1 MPNYFS
7 LFAQQERH
15 TGLLPAVTFDM
26 AAISFQGDQ
35 PWYTTTSTAMIYDR
49 LAEGVKSK
57 IKRLENPDLRF
68 LKYGSPHPSLT
79 DHSHILTAPETRVTT
94 LPNGLRVTTES
105 NLASKTATVG
115 VWIDAGS
122 RFEDGETNGTAHFL
136 EHMIFKGTDQRT
148 ARDLEEEV
156 ENMGDRPLQAPH
168 QSRPLIRPQPRFFCL
183 SVYVTMYLNDCQRTV
198 FYQGIGLNTKE
209 FDMHDIIETNRIT
222 ARIFPAV
229 LDVENSEFERKLDR
243 MVEINQKL
251 IAVGESDDE
260 DEIEIVKSLPEPL
273 REFASQ
279 FLIELASKAASSNL
293 VFAELIKCSSKMGLS
308 YLIPNAQVQMAPP
321 VLHIP
326 SRIVVFYP
334 IDMQLQRRWRLIS
347 QIHPSSILPL
357 GWLSQSQWERFHLS
371 KSKIVT
377 GVSLWIGVLDFL
389 D

>member
-15 TGLLPAVTFDM
+15 RGLLPAVTFDM

-57 IKRLENPDLRF
+57 IKRLENPDPRF

-168 QSRPLIRPQPRFFCL
+168 QSRALIRPQPRFFCF
-183 SVYVTMYLNDCQRTV
+183 SVYVTMYLNDCQRTA

-209 FDMHDIIETNRIT
+209 FDMHVIIETNRTT
-222 ARIFPAV
+222 ARILPAV

-243 MVEINQKL
+243 MVEINQ
-251 IAVGESDDE
+251 
-260 DEIEIVKSLPEPL
+260 KSLPEPL

-357 GWLSQSQWERFHLS
+357 RWLNQSQWERFHLS

-377 GVSLWIGVLDFL
+377 GVSLWIWIS
-389 D
+389 

>member
-1 MPNYFS
+1 
-7 LFAQQERH
+7 
-15 TGLLPAVTFDM
+15 
-26 AAISFQGDQ
+26 
-35 PWYTTTSTAMIYDR
+35 
-49 LAEGVKSK
+49 
-57 IKRLENPDLRF
+57 
-68 LKYGSPHPSLT
+68 
-79 DHSHILTAPETRVTT
+79 
-94 LPNGLRVTTES
+94 
-105 NLASKTATVG
+105 
-115 VWIDAGS
+115 
-122 RFEDGETNGTAHFL
+122 
-136 EHMIFKGTDQRT
+136 
-148 ARDLEEEV
+148 
-156 ENMGDRPLQAPH
+156 
-168 QSRPLIRPQPRFFCL
+168 
-183 SVYVTMYLNDCQRTV
+183 MYLNDCQRTA

-209 FDMHDIIETNRIT
+209 FDMHVIIETNRTT

-357 GWLSQSQWERFHLS
+357 RWLNQSQWERFHLS

-377 GVSLWIGVLDFL
+377 GVSLWIWIS
-389 D
+389 

>member
-1 MPNYFS
+1 
-7 LFAQQERH
+7 
-15 TGLLPAVTFDM
+15 
-26 AAISFQGDQ
+26 
-35 PWYTTTSTAMIYDR
+35 
-49 LAEGVKSK
+49 
-57 IKRLENPDLRF
+57 
-68 LKYGSPHPSLT
+68 
-79 DHSHILTAPETRVTT
+79 
-94 LPNGLRVTTES
+94 
-105 NLASKTATVG
+105 
-115 VWIDAGS
+115 
-122 RFEDGETNGTAHFL
+122 
-136 EHMIFKGTDQRT
+136 
-148 ARDLEEEV
+148 
-156 ENMGDRPLQAPH
+156 
-168 QSRPLIRPQPRFFCL
+168 
-183 SVYVTMYLNDCQRTV
+183 
-198 FYQGIGLNTKE
+198 
-209 FDMHDIIETNRIT
+209 MHVIIETNRTT

-357 GWLSQSQWERFHLS
+357 RWLNQKAAGSVAAAAVADQMLGPKEDKHLA
-371 KSKIVT
+371 IVLVGLPARGKTFTAAKLT
-377 GVSLWIGVLDFL
+377 GYLRHGCCL
-389 D
+389 

>member
-1 MPNYFS
+1 M
-7 LFAQQERH
+7 ER
-15 TGLLPAVTFDM
+15 DC
-26 AAISFQGDQ
+26 
-35 PWYTTTSTAMIYDR
+35 YDR
-49 LAEGVKSK
+49 GKKKTAKNVNLERIDSLKRDSPRSDSPRPEKVQKTSAVKVEKVSKAEPVEVKK
-57 IKRLENPDLRF
+57 VDHDIKPRSENA
-68 LKYGSPHPSLT
+68 YGSGIVKTERKVPNPNPVKTEKATS
-79 DHSHILTAPETRVTT
+79 AETVNVEKIAKEVKKPALNSSTT
-94 LPNGLRVTTES
+94 PPTPPG
-105 NLASKTATVG
+105 
-115 VWIDAGS
+115 
-122 RFEDGETNGTAHFL
+122 
-136 EHMIFKGTDQRT
+136 
-148 ARDLEEEV
+148 
-156 ENMGDRPLQAPH
+156 MGDRPLQAPH
-168 QSRPLIRPQPRFFCL
+168 QSRALIRPQPRFFCL
-183 SVYVTMYLNDCQRTV
+183 SVYVTMYLNDCQRTA

-209 FDMHDIIETNRIT
+209 FDMHVIIETNRTT
-222 ARIFPAV
+222 ARIFFLAV
-229 LDVENSEFERKLDR
+229 LDVENPEFKRKLDR

>member
-1 MPNYFS
+1 
-7 LFAQQERH
+7 
-15 TGLLPAVTFDM
+15 
-26 AAISFQGDQ
+26 
-35 PWYTTTSTAMIYDR
+35 
-49 LAEGVKSK
+49 
-57 IKRLENPDLRF
+57 
-68 LKYGSPHPSLT
+68 
-79 DHSHILTAPETRVTT
+79 
-94 LPNGLRVTTES
+94 
-105 NLASKTATVG
+105 
-115 VWIDAGS
+115 
-122 RFEDGETNGTAHFL
+122 
-136 EHMIFKGTDQRT
+136 
-148 ARDLEEEV
+148 
-156 ENMGDRPLQAPH
+156 
-168 QSRPLIRPQPRFFCL
+168 
-183 SVYVTMYLNDCQRTV
+183 MYLNDCQRTT

-209 FDMHDIIETNRIT
+209 FDMHVIIETNRTT

-293 VFAELIKCSSKMGLS
+293 VFVELIKCSSKMGLS

-357 GWLSQSQWERFHLS
+357 GWLSQKAAGAVAAADVADQMLGPKEDKHLA
-371 KSKIVT
+371 IVLVGLPARGKAFTAAKLT
-377 GVSLWIGVLDFL
+377 GYLRHGCCL
-389 D
+389 